1 MRVLACSLKWN
12 RLWREQEKRRWNAA
26 VLVSMQMRGRDA
38 EEYGG
43 ERKRRNSYAEVAKG
57 NTKFVGE
64 MLEPIFIRVAGHKWL
79 GRRMGLVVDVCGFCG
94 LAWAG
99 MNVGTVAE
107 GVKTS
112 KVGCNMR

>member
-43 ERKRRNSYAEVAKG
+43 ERKRRKSYAEVAKG
-57 NTKFVGE
+57 NTKFGCE
-64 MLEPIFIRVAGHKWL
+64 RLEAGLMRVTGQKRL
-79 GRRMGLVVDVCGFCG
+79 ETRMGAGCRCFCDF
-94 LAWAG
+94 AWAG
-99 MNVGTVAE
+99 VNAGVGAE
-107 GVKTS
+107 GAKATQ
-112 KVGCNMR
+112 RTQRA

>member
-43 ERKRRNSYAEVAKG
+43 ERKRRKSYAEVAKG
-57 NTKFVGE
+57 NAKNYLGNARTC
-64 MLEPIFIRVAGHKWL
+64 IYAGC
-79 GRRMGLVVDVCGFCG
+79 R
-94 LAWAG
+94 A
-99 MNVGTVAE
+99 
-107 GVKTS
+107 
-112 KVGCNMR
+112 